1 MSFSSLYKTFLQNN
15 PELKKQI
22 EKILISKSKF
32 EITEKEAEEQLSE
45 LIICAEI
52 DPETENAIFNEASQ
66 NRFLQPVLY
75 SSQNPY
81 SKPGKHLI
89 IMRGNLA
96 PEGCVAK
103 LSGKYLTSGTFTGIA
118 KVFDSEEATTEAIL
132 HGKVVAGDIL
142 VIRYEGPKGGPG
154 MREMLSPS
162 AALIG
167 RGLGK
172 EVGLI
177 TDGRFSGGSHGIMIG
192 HICPEAFDGGP
203 IALIRDGDLITID
216 PAKKELNVNLTNDEL
231 AERKLSWKQPET
243 KYKRGVLAKYA
254 RNVQSASLGAV
265 TS

>member
-1 MSFSSLYKTFLQNN
+1 MSLSSLYQTFLQNN
-15 PELKKQI
+15 PELK
-22 EKILISKSKF
+22 EHVEAILLSKSKF
-32 EITEKEAEEQLSE
+32 EITEKESQEQISNLILS
-45 LIICAEI
+45 AEI
-52 DPETENAIFNEASQ
+52 DQKTENAIFNEAHQ
-66 NRFLQPVLY
+66 DRFLQPVLY
-75 SSQNPY
+75 LAEKPY
-81 SKPGKHLI
+81 SEPGKHLI

-103 LSGKYLTSGTFTGIA
+103 LSGKYLTSGVFTGVA

-132 HGKVVAGDIL
+132 HGKIVAGDML

-203 IALIRDGDLITID
+203 IALIKDGDLITID
-216 PAKKELNVNLTNDEL
+216 PAKKELIVNLSDSQL
-231 AERKLSWKQPET
+231 AERKQSWKQPEI

-254 RNVQSASLGAV
+254 RTVKSASLGAV